1 MKILILLIALL
12 ACLFDDTSFAS
23 PSATA
28 TWVATTTA
36 INSSRSAA
44 QDDEDDVLSSS
55 DDLEARIK
63 AAIEDYDW

>member
-28 TWVATTTA
+28 AWVATTTA

-44 QDDEDDVLSSS
+44 QDNDVLSSS
-55 DDLEARIK
+55 DDLEARVK
-63 AAIEDYDW
+63 AAIEDYDL